1 MRKVTYTEALE
12 CLANGG
18 TVRRV
23 LPDGHTPICYFAPIR
38 LEWQPAITGLGM
50 TRGRTWF
57 AEIVPSFADHKKEA
71 RLAYTMSDE
80 ARAGEWEILCERGT
94 LRGEPSD
101 WVINQYE
108 SYARWQARNY
118 EAMAKLPAQSEEE

>member
-38 LEWQPAITGLGM
+38 LEWQPAIAGLGM

-57 AEIVPSFADHKKEA
+57 AEIG
-71 RLAYTMSDE
+71 RLLTTRKRRS
-80 ARAGEWEILCERGT
+80 WHT
-94 LRGEPSD
+94 P
-101 WVINQYE
+101 
-108 SYARWQARNY
+108 
-118 EAMAKLPAQSEEE
+118 